1 MVAEPERVDGEPES
15 RQSDRSDADADDG
28 VEGAEANPKSIII
41 NNGSGGAE
49 EARAVADRGP
59 RPGQPGCSL
68 GPRRP

>member
-41 NNGSGGAE
+41 NNGSGGQRRQAE
-49 EARAVADRGP
+49 VEGARGR
-59 RPGQPGCSL
+59 
-68 GPRRP
+68 